1 MSAPP
6 CEVTGCG
13 KPAPGM
19 MRLCAE
25 HAAEYDRTG
34 RVPRAVGPPKRMT
47 KAKAERLVA
56 ALAAIAECADG
67 PDGPEFDDVRAAVE
81 PWMEDS

>member
-13 KPAPGM
+13 RPAPGM
-19 MRLCAE
+19 MRLCAD

-34 RVPRAVGPPKRMT
+34 RVPSAVGPAKRMT
-47 KAKAERLVA
+47 RAKAERLVA
-56 ALAAIAECADG
+56 ALAAVMECEDG
-67 PDGPEFDDVRAAVE
+67 QDVAFDDARAAAE
-81 PWMEDS
+81 RWL